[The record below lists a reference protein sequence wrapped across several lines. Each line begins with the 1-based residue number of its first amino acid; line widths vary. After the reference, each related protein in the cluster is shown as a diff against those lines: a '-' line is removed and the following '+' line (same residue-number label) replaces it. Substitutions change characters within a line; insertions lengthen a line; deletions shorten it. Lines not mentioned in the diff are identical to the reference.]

1 MQSLFNGLSFIQIL
15 QLAMGL
21 FCLGDFFFYSGQ
33 GVVLV
38 LGIVLLAQAVFN
50 KQLGCASGACAR
62 RPETTLRKRDT
73 P

>member
-1 MQSLFNGLSFIQIL
+1 
-15 QLAMGL
+15 
-21 FCLGDFFFYSGQ
+21 
-33 GVVLV
+33 
-38 LGIVLLAQAVFN
+38 VLLAQAVFN

>member
-1 MQSLFNGLSFIQIL
+1 MQSLFHRFSLIQLL

-33 GVVLV
+33 WVVLL
-38 LGIVLLAQAVFN
+38 LGVVLLAQAIFN

-62 RPETTLRKRDT
+62 KPEATFGKHNT